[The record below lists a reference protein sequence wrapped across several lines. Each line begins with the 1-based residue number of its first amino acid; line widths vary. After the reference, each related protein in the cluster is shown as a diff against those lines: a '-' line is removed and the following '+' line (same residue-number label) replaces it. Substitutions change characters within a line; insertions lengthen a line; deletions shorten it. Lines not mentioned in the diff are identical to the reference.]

1 MTVPVNETSNQAL
14 LIKLGDLKA
23 SNEFISE
30 MIKEKRIAVEQLYDK
45 MNISL
50 TDIAIHRYINYILV
64 VVVQNI

>member
-30 MIKEKRIAVEQLYDK
+30 MIKEKRIEVEQLYDK

-50 TDIAIHRYINYILV
+50 TDIAIHRYVI
-64 VVVQNI
+64 

>member
-1 MTVPVNETSNQAL
+1 MTVPVNDTSNQAL

-30 MIKEKRIAVEQLYDK
+30 MIKEKRIEVEQLYDK

-50 TDIAIHRYINYILV
+50 TDIAIHRYFN
-64 VVVQNI
+64 

>member
-23 SNEFISE
+23 KNEFISE
-30 MIKEKRIAVEQLYDK
+30 MIKEKRIEVEQLYDK

-50 TDIAIHRYINYILV
+50 TDIAIHRYVI
-64 VVVQNI
+64 

>member
-23 SNEFISE
+23 GNEFISE
-30 MIKEKRIAVEQLYDK
+30 MIKEKRIEVEQLYDK

-50 TDIAIHRYINYILV
+50 ADIAIHRYFN
-64 VVVQNI
+64 